1 MSATL
6 LTILAAVLG
15 FIVVAGFG
23 FALAGPSPGQARA
36 AKRTQIGRA
45 HV

>member
-1 MSATL
+1 MSANL

-23 FALAGPSPGQARA
+23 FALAGQSPGQARKA
-36 AKRTQIGRA
+36 R
-45 HV
+45 